1 MFPPPSSQNGISY
14 RKTTSF
20 TSNTV
25 ASGTGAWLQSTLKLA
40 ALLATCPIQDP
51 IASTLSTYVPGPSGR
66 KVSLLPDMTV
76 ALFVYDGRH
85 SMASDSSRSGGGG
98 GGGGDGGGGGKSY
111 LRIHKGMLS
120 SIAFGSTTGAGGA
133 DGSTHGLYG
142 TGTVG
147 AGACVMYHRCVT
159 NGLSQK
165 LSGTVVLTRETFS
178 SLACPWPG
186 SSSYFPSSRSRET
199 FLSSNRRLLST
210 ISSQV
215 CTVETLPP
223 TSVTVRSTRRT
234 KLTRKLSKH
243 AGGWNGNTA
252 QLGGGGDGGE
262 GGGDGVGGG
271 DGGDGG
277 GEGGGHLYTDCSAS
291 RSIPGG

>member
-1 MFPPPSSQNGISY
+1 MEPTMDTARMESSQKNALPA
-14 RKTTSF
+14 
-20 TSNTV
+20 SN
-25 ASGTGAWLQSTLKLA
+25 ASGGSVRWRGVANACEGDGAGPVAPGRLA
-40 ALLATCPIQDP
+40 VDMLGAGAEGC
-51 IASTLSTYVPGPSGR
+51 AYVSVATLSAGFLEGG
-66 KVSLLPDMTV
+66 D
-76 ALFVYDGRH
+76 
-85 SMASDSSRSGGGG
+85 GGG